1 MEMASSPRTVEEI
14 YKDFCARR
22 AGVVRALTYGNLK
35 LQFPLFSCL
44 LVEMTRGLISCFE
57 IFFSDVDEFY
67 GLCDPGNVFLQIG
80 ILSFLLNLLLIFLVT
95 FNAQLGPFM
104 NFF

>member
-35 LQFPLFSCL
+35 LQFLLSSFS
-44 LVEMTRGLISCFE
+44 LVENDSWLDLLLW
-57 IFFSDVDEFY
+57 IFFFLLSSDVDEFY

-80 ILSFLLNLLLIFLVT
+80 ILTLPFNLLLIF
-95 FNAQLGPFM
+95 
-104 NFF
+104 